1 MTCGKSELW
10 LDVETRIPLK
20 SIRGAPGLI
29 GPTPDYTDTFQII
42 EFAVGPQPPTLFVPP
57 DGIATVSEN
66 VYQCS
71 IVSECVSPAP
81 ETPAPTT
88 QPIID
93 PAPAVGDFTAPTDVD
108 AFVAAVLAG
117 YATLGPLEMTIQR
130 DLGSQ
135 VVKTRYS
142 YDETGRMRL
151 DWFFDP
157 AQPPTVYIVTPEHSY
172 ESFGVNDEGRPVWQ
186 DHGVEAQQ
194 GVYDLGLTQRC
205 VGSWRHLGFDVVN
218 DRPTHHVACDD
229 REYWIDREWG
239 LVVRTQ
245 YKPDPLLDDVA
256 ADEVLDVRFGEPP
269 PGTFDLTDDAVICG
283 SRGRDCHD
291 MSGVPYVP
299 PSAAPS
305 AEPSS
310 EPSPSD

>member
-1 MTCGKSELW
+1 M
-10 LDVETRIPLK
+10 
-20 SIRGAPGLI
+20 
-29 GPTPDYTDTFQII
+29 
-42 EFAVGPQPPTLFVPP
+42 
-57 DGIATVSEN
+57 
-66 VYQCS
+66 
-71 IVSECVSPAP
+71 
-81 ETPAPTT
+81 
-88 QPIID
+88 D

-130 DLGSQ
+130 DLGRSRQ
-135 VVKTRYS
+135 DAVS

-151 DWFFDP
+151 DWFFESSPAADCLHRDP
-157 AQPPTVYIVTPEHSY
+157 GAFVRVIRH
-172 ESFGVNDEGRPVWQ
+172 NDEGRPVWQ

-245 YKPDPLLDDVA
+245 YKPESA
-256 ADEVLDVRFGEPP
+256 
-269 PGTFDLTDDAVICG
+269 PG
-283 SRGRDCHD
+283 RRRR
-291 MSGVPYVP
+291 
-299 PSAAPS
+299 
-305 AEPSS
+305 
-310 EPSPSD
+310 